1 MPFKRAAL
9 YLPAKLYELLVR
21 ARIALYATGYRKSRR
36 LEKPVISVGNL
47 TVGGTG
53 KTPCVAFIARYLRD
67 EGHEVGI
74 LSRGYKRATSGL
86 VEVSNSEGVI
96 QNSRAAGDEPYL
108 LARSLPGVRVVVDV
122 DRYRAGKWLETK
134 GVVTAFVLDDGFQ
147 HLALERNLNLILI
160 DATDPIASAEMV
172 PLGRLREPVTSLGRA
187 DAVIVTRSDE
197 PFDQREIKQLI
208 AAYCRPTTPVF
219 YAYHDLVSLRPLTG
233 GDGEAPQ
240 VFSRKR
246 VATLSGI
253 ARPERLLHDLR
264 HFGIEI
270 VSSQIFPDHH
280 KYTANEFRQVL
291 QSAIEAGAEALITT
305 EKDAINLG
313 ETGTGE
319 SELPVYVAQIEF
331 RCEDEIALKGL
342 LLRTVSRQ
350 GRLGRR

>member
-1 MPFKRAAL
+1 MPFKRAVL
-9 YLPAKLYELLVR
+9 YPPAKLYELLVR
-21 ARIALYATGYRKSRR
+21 TRIALYATGYKKARR

-67 EGHEVGI
+67 EGHQVAI

-86 VEVSNSEGVI
+86 VEVSDTEAVI
-96 QNSRAAGDEPYL
+96 QDARTAGDEPYL
-108 LARSLPGVRVVVDV
+108 LARSLPGVRVVVDAN
-122 DRYRAGKWLETK
+122 RYRAGKWLEAK
-134 GVVTAFVLDDGFQ
+134 GISAFVLDDAFQ
-147 HLALERNLNLILI
+147 HLALERNLNLVLI

-187 DAVIVTRSDE
+187 DWVIVTRSDE
-197 PFDQREIKQLI
+197 PFDQREIKQLV

-219 YAYHDLVSLRPLTG
+219 YAYHDLVSLRPLAG
-233 GDGEAPQ
+233 GDSVAPQ

-270 VSSQIFPDHH
+270 VSSHTFPDHH
-280 KYTANEFRQVL
+280 KYTAKEFRDAL
-291 QSAIEAGAEALITT
+291 QSAIEAGAEALVTT
-305 EKDAINLG
+305 EKDAINLS
-313 ETGTGE
+313 EAAPAE
-319 SELPVYVAQIEF
+319 SHLPVYIAQIEF
-331 RCEDEIALKGL
+331 RCEDEIAFKGL
-342 LLRTVSRQ
+342 LLRSLT
-350 GRLGRR
+350 RR